1 MPTNSRKGVESTMM
15 NRNEQVR
22 QPPSLGSNLRYFT
35 NATDVDNFQT
45 LD

>member
-1 MPTNSRKGVESTMM
+1 M
-15 NRNEQVR
+15 NRNEQIR

-45 LD
+45 LDQVLMTTTNGLVRT